1 MKSRTIELV
10 GFYHPEDISKGGNV
24 TAIQKQYLPTSNELA
39 MIMNN
44 GHGVPEG
51 LLHPLLEKYKV
62 IFTEGDEKEGTFYF
76 KSVQPYY
83 DFSTMRVGGIYTY
96 WVKGK
101 DFKNSIVW
109 GLSEFTKPPTLVNP
123 RPKIKLKT
131 NRNGREVTLTEK
143 YDDAINICL
152 QKETCED
159 VYKALFDKNMQ
170 FNYETN

>member
-1 MKSRTIELV
+1 MKHFTQLLIEL
-10 GFYHPEDISKGGNV
+10 GYEPWRESCIFPNQNPDARNQNKFILENK
-24 TAIQKQYLPTSNELA
+24 
-39 MIMNN
+39 
-44 GHGVPEG
+44 
-51 LLHPLLEKYKV
+51 EKYKV